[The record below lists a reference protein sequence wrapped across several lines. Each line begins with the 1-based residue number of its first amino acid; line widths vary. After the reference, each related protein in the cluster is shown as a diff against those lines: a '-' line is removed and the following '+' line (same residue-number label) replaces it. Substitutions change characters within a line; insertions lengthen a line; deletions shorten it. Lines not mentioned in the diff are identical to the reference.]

1 MCQQS
6 SCIWSASNNSSFLNG
21 SRDAKT
27 IAGAVRAARQ
37 YVRDELYGE
46 GKATIFEDGYPVRQD
61 ERSIHPQKPPRAA
74 FSFPP

>member
-37 YVRDELYGE
+37 YVREELYGE

-61 ERSIHPQKPPRAA
+61 ERSIHTGFRWEVRKD
-74 FSFPP
+74 F